1 MKKLNKKTE
10 ESFFFFCYFNH
21 KKVFYFD
28 RFILGENVGKIS
40 LYHSLRCNTSLT
52 VIPNSILF

>member
-1 MKKLNKKTE
+1 MKKLCKKTE
-10 ESFFFFCYFNH
+10 ESFFFLCFYNH
-21 KKVFYFD
+21 KKVLYFD
-28 RFILGENVGKIS
+28 RFILVENVGKIS